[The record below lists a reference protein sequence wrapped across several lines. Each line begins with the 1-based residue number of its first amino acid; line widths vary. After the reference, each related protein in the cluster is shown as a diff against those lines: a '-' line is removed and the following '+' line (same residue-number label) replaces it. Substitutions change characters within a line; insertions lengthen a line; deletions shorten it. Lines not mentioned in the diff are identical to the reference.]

1 MPLHDRVEAV
11 FRDVF
16 ADPTITL
23 TDDTTADDIPQWD
36 SLQHV
41 VLLFNLEQE
50 FGVQFAGN
58 EVGTLANVGDLKRL
72 ITHKTAA

>member
-1 MPLHDRVEAV
+1 MLHDRLETV

-16 ADPTITL
+16 ADPSISL

-41 VLLFNLEQE
+41 VLLFNLEQT
-50 FGVQFAGN
+50 FGVQFAGS
-58 EVGTLANVGDLKRL
+58 EVEHLGNVGDLKRL
-72 ITHKTAA
+72 LKEKGVN

>member
-1 MPLHDRVEAV
+1 MLHERVESV

-16 ADPTITL
+16 AEPTISL
-23 TDDTTADDIPQWD
+23 TDETTADDIPQWD

-41 VLLFNLEQE
+41 VLLFNLEQT

-58 EVGTLANVGDLKRL
+58 EVEQMRNVGDLKRL
-72 ITHKTAA
+72 LSEKGAA

>member
-1 MPLHDRVEAV
+1 LLHERVEDV

-16 ADPTITL
+16 ADPGISL

-41 VLLFNLEQE
+41 VLLFNLEQA
-50 FGVQFAGN
+50 FGVQFAGS
-58 EVGTLANVGDLKRL
+58 EVEQLRNVGDLKRL
-72 ITHKTAA
+72 LAEKGAG